1 MNEVRYCA
9 AIAALALLVFSPAP
23 FAQEDSDDVIDVI
36 VVTAQKREQSA
47 LEVPLTVTAYSGEF
61 LVEHGIEEFNE
72 LGEYVPGLVV
82 QEQSVNN
89 PGFVIRGITS
99 DSGSAQIAPRVSI
112 YQDGV
117 DISRSR
123 GSIVELHDLERVEVL
138 KGPQAT
144 LFGSGASIGA
154 ISLISA
160 RPTEEFDGEIML
172 GAGDFGLVKTRG
184 HVSGPLSETVS
195 GRFAWISKQRDG
207 YVENIDGSDR
217 SQQPRG
223 GQSEDLNGTD
233 TRAVRGFLNYAPG
246 ERLSVDLIVNYQR
259 DEPSGTSFKSGTIA
273 PTGGDTRPSTFAEL
287 GPTGASGND
296 FLGGPLGIEREVT
309 SVTLEVQY
317 QLSENWQLSSISNR
331 REFDSLEVFDADGT
345 AAYWLEFAED
355 ASGEQ
360 YSQEFRFNYD
370 TLGRFSGFGGISYF
384 YEDGEQRILFST
396 DEGVFA
402 ACSGFIDGLP
412 CVNPDG
418 SVNSAFP
425 VPVIYNELFANT
437 GETRSWSAYIDG
449 TYALTD
455 RLNLTAGLR
464 YIRDEKKSGFLATG
478 NPAAL
483 FTGTPNEGAPLLPFG
498 NTGGQLVE
506 SETLDFDDVTPRLLL
521 DFAATDSFLV
531 YASIARGRRADV
543 IDVGGTG
550 GADNPTPIVSVLPAE
565 KIWSYD
571 VGIKGQIGNIV
582 YDASVYYQE
591 YENFQTSVIDPD
603 SGDTTPVNAGAATN
617 TGFEGS
623 ISGRV
628 GDGFSYFANLA
639 YIDAKFDDRDSNGVP
654 QVFAGNRFRLQ
665 PEWSASAGGTYR
677 YELAALGNVFATLTG
692 TYRSEVFFED
702 ENAPIAGLDISEDA
716 VTLVNLRAGY
726 EAENARWSISAFASN
741 LLDEEY
747 IIDAGNTGG
756 VFGTPTF
763 IAGPPRMYGFEAVYR
778 FF

>member
-1 MNEVRYCA
+1 MSEIRCYASLAVA
-9 AIAALALLVFSPAP
+9 ASLVFSPTT
-23 FAQEDSDDVIDVI
+23 FAQEGDEDVIDVI

-61 LVEHGIEEFNE
+61 LVEYGIEEFNE

-160 RPTEEFDGEIML
+160 RPTEAFDGEILL
-172 GAGDFGLVKTRG
+172 GAGDFGLLKTRG
-184 HVSGPLSETVS
+184 HVSGPLSESWS
-195 GRFAWISKQRDG
+195 GRFAWIGKQRDG

-217 SQQPRG
+217 SQQALG

-233 TRAVRGFLNYAPG
+233 TWAVRGFLNYAPD

-287 GPTGASGND
+287 GPTGATGND
-296 FLGGPLGIEREVT
+296 FLGGSLGIEREVT
-309 SVTLEVQY
+309 SVTLQVQY
-317 QLSENWQLSSISNR
+317 QLSENWQLTSISNR
-331 REFDSLEVFDADGT
+331 REFDSVEVFDADGT

-370 TLGRFSGFGGISYF
+370 TLGRFSGFAGVSF
-384 YEDGEQRILFST
+384 FHEDGEQRVPFST

-402 ACSGFIDGLP
+402 VCSGFVPGVP
-412 CVNPDG
+412 CINADG

-425 VPVIYNELFANT
+425 APIIYNEVFANT
-437 GETRSWSAYIDG
+437 GESSTWSAYVDG

-464 YIRDEKKSGFLATG
+464 YIRDDKKSGFLATG
-478 NPAAL
+478 NPSVL
-483 FTGTPNEGAPLLPFG
+483 GNGSPLLPFG
-498 NTGGQLVE
+498 DTGGQLVE
-506 SETLDFDDVTPRLLL
+506 SQTLDFDDVTPRVLL
-521 DFAATDSFLV
+521 DFAASDGLLV
-531 YASIARGRRADV
+531 YASIARGRRSDV
-543 IDVGGTG
+543 IDVGGIG
-550 GADNPTPIVSVLPAE
+550 GADNPTPIVNVLPAE

-571 VGIKGQIGNIV
+571 VGIKGQIGSVV

-628 GDGFSYFANLA
+628 GKGLSYFANLA
-639 YIDAKFDDRDSNGVP
+639 YIDAKFDDRDSNSVP

-677 YELAALGNVFATLTG
+677 HELAAAGSVFATLTG

-741 LLDEEY
+741 LFDEEY